1 VTVDEL
7 GAAVTVWVVVAVV
20 SARIGDREG
29 FFVADGVDVGS

>member
-1 VTVDEL
+1 
-7 GAAVTVWVVVAVV
+7 VVAVV